1 MLRLAFVAQKAE
13 MAALTEKI
21 MLSWPP
27 GRATMNFYHVRHA
40 HEVEDLALEG
50 DAVICRGL
58 VPNILRQ
65 KYGRSLP
72 LVELL
77 VSGYDVLRTLNS
89 CRSLSVSGKM
99 ALFTSAVAEIDLA
112 AIIENS
118 CLNIYAAAVKNQE
131 DIRTHLDKAREA
143 GADVVA
149 GSTTTCLM
157 AEERGFKAVVIES
170 GLESVRLAMEEA
182 ARLVEVSWQT
192 RVEAEKLR
200 VILDSMYEGAL
211 AVDQNGLVT
220 ASNMA
225 ARELL
230 NQEDKKTLS
239 GRHIDSILPGGDFA
253 NILVS
258 GQRRVGT
265 LHRREG
271 GDLVSNMLPINVEG
285 RIMGVV
291 STFQAVSA
299 LQDVETRVRATMH
312 GKGHKA
318 RYTFADYLGE
328 SAAMREAISRA
339 VRISSTDR
347 PLLIYGETGTGKE
360 IIAQSVHN
368 VSRRRNNPFVA
379 VNCASLTENLLE
391 SELFGYVEGAFTG
404 ARRGG
409 KPGLFEIANRGSIFL
424 DEVSEIPLSL
434 QARLLRVLQENEVMR
449 LGHDRVI
456 PVDVRLIAAS
466 NKDLEAM
473 VRAGFFRQDLF
484 YRLNVLSL
492 RLPPLRERHGDI
504 GLLTRHF
511 LSESGSR
518 TERPEIVM
526 TPEALSL
533 LEEYD
538 WPGNVRELRNVCERL
553 QVFASDPKIKAEDLL
568 RVLDIPGRIRPRR
581 LPRSARPTAADVH
594 NALRKADGH
603 HGQAA
608 AALGMSR
615 TTLWRRLRE
624 EKKTPV

>member
-1 MLRLAFVAQKAE
+1 
-13 MAALTEKI
+13 
-21 MLSWPP
+21 
-27 GRATMNFYHVRHA
+27 
-40 HEVEDLALEG
+40 
-50 DAVICRGL
+50 
-58 VPNILRQ
+58 
-65 KYGRSLP
+65 
-72 LVELL
+72 
-77 VSGYDVLRTLNS
+77 
-89 CRSLSVSGKM
+89 
-99 ALFTSAVAEIDLA
+99 
-112 AIIENS
+112 
-118 CLNIYAAAVKNQE
+118 
-131 DIRTHLDKAREA
+131 
-143 GADVVA
+143 
-149 GSTTTCLM
+149 
-157 AEERGFKAVVIES
+157 
-170 GLESVRLAMEEA
+170 
-182 ARLVEVSWQT
+182 
-192 RVEAEKLR
+192 
-200 VILDSMYEGAL
+200 
-211 AVDQNGLVT
+211 
-220 ASNMA
+220 
-225 ARELL
+225 
-230 NQEDKKTLS
+230 
-239 GRHIDSILPGGDFA
+239 
-253 NILVS
+253 
-258 GQRRVGT
+258 
-265 LHRREG
+265 
-271 GDLVSNMLPINVEG
+271 
-285 RIMGVV
+285 
-291 STFQAVSA
+291 
-299 LQDVETRVRATMH
+299 MH

-492 RLPPLRERHGDI
+492 RLPPLRERPGDI
-504 GLLTRHF
+504 GLLARHF

-518 TERPEIVM
+518 TERLEIVM

-594 NALRKADGH
+594 NALRKASGH